1 MDFLSYFQLSLIEIY
16 YVIFIVFI
24 ASIIRGFNGFGFS
37 AICISGFS
45 FILPAI
51 EIVPMILALE
61 VVISIFMIPYIWNN
75 IDWKFVFKI
84 LLGIIIGSPI
94 GLYLLKY
101 LNPQTTHLSV
111 CLIIIFFSI
120 LLMKG
125 FSNQKI
131 NNDYGKFFTGF
142 VSGTLNGLTTLGGM
156 PVALFLLITSI
167 QPAVI
172 RGSLAALFFL
182 TDIYAFL
189 LSFFSGIVS
198 MTTIYR
204 VIPLIVIL
212 PLGVF
217 IGNKFF
223 IKSKEK
229 TYRKV
234 VFYFLIIVSVTG
246 IIRIINNFWI
256 KKPPAISTAEG
267 FKIKKLIIFVF

>member
-1 MDFLSYFQLSLIEIY
+1 MTFLIYFDFSLSEFLLIL
-16 YVIFIVFI
+16 FIVFV

-37 AICISGFS
+37 ATCISGFS

-51 EIVPMILALE
+51 QIVPIILILE
-61 VVISIFMIPYIWNN
+61 VFISIFMIPYIWNK
-75 IDWKFVFKI
+75 IDWNFVFK
-84 LLGIIIGSPI
+84 LLIGIVIGSPI

-101 LNPQTTHLSV
+101 LSPETTHLYV

-120 LLMKG
+120 LLMRGYINK
-125 FSNQKI
+125 KI
-131 NNDYGKFFTGF
+131 NNNQSKIFTGII
-142 VSGTLNGLTTLGGM
+142 SGTLNGLTTLGGM

-182 TDIYAFL
+182 TDIYAFI
-189 LSFFSGIVS
+189 LSYFGGIVD

-204 VIPLIVIL
+204 TLPLIVVL
-212 PLGVF
+212 PAGAF

-229 TYRKV
+229 LYRKV
-234 VFYFLIIVSVTG
+234 VFYFLIIISIFG
-246 IIRIINNFWI
+246 ILRIIGGI
-256 KKPPAISTAEG
+256 
-267 FKIKKLIIFVF
+267 

>member
-45 FILPAI
+45 YILPAI
-51 EIVPMILALE
+51 EIVPIILALE
-61 VVISIFMIPYIWNN
+61 VAISIFMAPYIWNK

-111 CLIIIFFSI
+111 CLLVIFFSI

-131 NNDYGKFFTGF
+131 NNNYGKFFTGII
-142 VSGTLNGLTTLGGM
+142 SGTLNGLTTLGGM

-182 TDIYAFL
+182 TDIYAFI
-189 LSFFSGIVS
+189 LSFFSGIVD

-204 VIPLIVIL
+204 VIPLIIIL

-223 IKSKEK
+223 VKSKEE

-234 VFYFLIIVSVTG
+234 VFYFLIIISITG
-246 IIRIINNFWI
+246 ILRIMSNF
-256 KKPPAISTAEG
+256 
-267 FKIKKLIIFVF
+267 

>member
-1 MDFLSYFQLSLIEIY
+1 MTFLIYFDFSLSEFLLIL
-16 YVIFIVFI
+16 FIVFV

-37 AICISGFS
+37 ATCISGFS

-51 EIVPMILALE
+51 QIVPIILILE
-61 VVISIFMIPYIWNN
+61 VFISIFMIPYIWNK
-75 IDWKFVFKI
+75 IDWNFVFK
-84 LLGIIIGSPI
+84 LLIGIAIGSPI

-101 LNPQTTHLSV
+101 LSPETTHLYV

-120 LLMKG
+120 LLMRGYINK
-125 FSNQKI
+125 KI
-131 NNDYGKFFTGF
+131 NNNQSKIFTGII
-142 VSGTLNGLTTLGGM
+142 SGTLNGLTTLGGM

-182 TDIYAFL
+182 TDIYAFI
-189 LSFFSGIVS
+189 LSYFGGIVD

-204 VIPLIVIL
+204 TFPLIVVL
-212 PLGVF
+212 PAGAF

-229 TYRKV
+229 LYRKV
-234 VFYFLIIVSVTG
+234 VFYFLIIISIFG
-246 IIRIINNFWI
+246 ILRIIGGI
-256 KKPPAISTAEG
+256 
-267 FKIKKLIIFVF
+267 

>member
-1 MDFLSYFQLSLIEIY
+1 MDFLSYFELSLIEIY
-16 YVIFIVFI
+16 YVILIVFI

-51 EIVPMILALE
+51 EIVPIILALE
-61 VVISIFMIPYIWNN
+61 VVISIFMVPYIWNK
-75 IDWKFVFKI
+75 IDWRFVFKI

-111 CLIIIFFSI
+111 CLLIIFFSI

-131 NNDYGKFFTGF
+131 NNNYGKFFTGI

-182 TDIYAFL
+182 TDIYAFF
-189 LSFFSGIVS
+189 LSFFSGIVD

-217 IGNKFF
+217 IGDKFF
-223 IKSKEK
+223 VKSKEE

-234 VFYFLIIVSVTG
+234 VFYFLIIISIIG
-246 IIRIINNFWI
+246 ILRIMSNF
-256 KKPPAISTAEG
+256 
-267 FKIKKLIIFVF
+267 